1 MQQWVSINNACDIDE
16 STLTETKS
24 TKRRLPSFRG
34 QDTCNC
40 NQMTLLED
48 PSLHVHSHKLYP
60 NYPSTYFSADFQF
73 R

>member
-24 TKRRLPSFRG
+24 NKRRLFPA
-34 QDTCNC
+34 
-40 NQMTLLED
+40 LED
-48 PSLHVHSHKLYP
+48 RIPV
-60 NYPSTYFSADFQF
+60 TVI